1 MRKAAVLWALPLV
14 VLLFFLKFYV
24 LLSMVPGLV
33 AYTLC
38 HRRPRMALATFL
50 LVHLLFMV
58 AAANSERLIPGFDM
72 LSTLMWKQRDFIGLA
87 QTMNS
92 GSYIAPTP
100 LEPTFTS
107 FLAQAP
113 HALYT
118 TFLGPLVTW
127 RSGAMGLVG
136 ALENLIIVGLLGWLA
151 LGMRPRQGESRA
163 FVLYALSF
171 CLLLGLVIGWTTPVM
186 GAVVRYRVPL
196 LPFLFYA
203 ALMATDT
210 DRLFRRC
217 PWLRPLP
224 A

>member
-1 MRKAAVLWALPLV
+1 ML
-14 VLLFFLKFYV
+14 
-24 LLSMVPGLV
+24 
-33 AYTLC
+33 
-38 HRRPRMALATFL
+38 
-50 LVHLLFMV
+50 

-87 QTMNS
+87 LTMNS
-92 GSYIAPTP
+92 GSFIAPTP

-118 TFLGPLVTW
+118 TFLGPLQTW
-127 RSGAMGLVG
+127 SNGAMGLAG
-136 ALENLIIVGLLGWLA
+136 AAENVVVLGLLGWLL
-151 LGMRPRQGESRA
+151 LGVRSRSGDGRA

-210 DRLFRRC
+210 GRLFRRC